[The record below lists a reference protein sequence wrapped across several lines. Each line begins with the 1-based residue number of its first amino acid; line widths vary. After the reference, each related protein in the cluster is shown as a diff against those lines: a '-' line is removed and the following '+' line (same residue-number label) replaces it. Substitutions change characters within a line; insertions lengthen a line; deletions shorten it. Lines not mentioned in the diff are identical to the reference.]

1 VAENKSG
8 LPGSPIYAYFA
19 NLSGAM
25 MIHHDISSFSIL
37 HTVLTVGIFDG
48 VHLGHRYI
56 LEKLKERATQLDGE
70 SVVLTLWPHPRMIL
84 NQEGNHFKLLN
95 TLEEKIN
102 LLEQAGLDHL
112 IIMPFTTEL
121 SRLSSCDFIREVL
134 VDKCRIS
141 HLLVGYNHRFGRDR
155 EGDFEKLKD
164 CAGQYA
170 FGIEQT
176 GAFQTASGKISS
188 TGIRN
193 FLLRG
198 EIQQANSM
206 LGWSYEFSGN
216 VVGGSK
222 LGSSI
227 GFPTANITMDEDY
240 KLMPADGVYAVKA
253 ELNGSWYR
261 GMMNMGSRPTVNDD
275 PGLKTIEVHLFD
287 FNRNIYS
294 ERIRI
299 RYVARIRDEQKF
311 RGIDSLKLQLA
322 KDRETALGIFDR
334 TASDFGE

>member
-1 VAENKSG
+1 M
-8 LPGSPIYAYFA
+8 LIFA

-25 MIHHDISSFSIL
+25 MIHNDISSFSISRP
-37 HTVLTVGIFDG
+37 VLTVGIFDG

-56 LEKLKERATQLDGE
+56 LEKLKERAGQLDGE
-70 SVVLTLWPHPRMIL
+70 SVVLTLWPHPRMVL
-84 NQEGNHFKLLN
+84 NQEGNGFKLLN
-95 TLEEKIN
+95 TLEEKKS

-112 IIMPFTTEL
+112 IIMPFTSEL
-121 SRLSSCDFIREVL
+121 SRLSSSDFIREML
-134 VDKCRIS
+134 VEKCRIS

-164 CAGQYA
+164 CARQYA

-176 GAFQTASGKISS
+176 QAFQTASVKISS
-188 TGIRN
+188 TGIRE

-198 EIQQANSM
+198 EIQPANSL
-206 LGWSYEFSGN
+206 LGWDYGFSGN
-216 VVGGSK
+216 VVGGSR

-227 GFPTANITMDEDY
+227 GFPTANIIVDEDY

-253 ELNGSWYR
+253 ELKGSWYR

-287 FNRNIYS
+287 FDRNIYS
-294 ERIRI
+294 EKIRI
-299 RYVARIRDEQKF
+299 SYVARIRDEQKF
-311 RGIDSLKLQLA
+311 QGIDALKLQLGE
-322 KDRETALGIFDR
+322 DRKKAFRIFDG
-334 TASDFGE
+334 TATNFGE